1 MAATEIKSSLI
12 TSITITKLLKST
24 YKLVNLMVS
33 SSELYV
39 FTA

>member
-1 MAATEIKSSLI
+1 MAATEIKSLI
-12 TSITITKLLKST
+12 TSATIIKRLKST